1 MADKDMTEEIVQ
13 LKQRLHEYEN
23 DVKRSNLAYQQMKQE
38 NEELS
43 AQIEVLIND
52 NSSKMEVS
60 MLLKLS
66 ENAFYDDLTVLFNSA

>member
-1 MADKDMTEEIVQ
+1 MADKDMTEEIVE